1 MNDVLL
7 KLNDIVEE
15 AEKVLAGLKKRKE
28 ELDFSH
34 ELLNKG
40 HEELKTKT
48 ADIAQRESAIE
59 PIENIQL
66 ALKDIDKK
74 KANIQDGLAKL
85 SEAQKSFESY
95 KTIETEKLNN
105 LRISVEK
112 ENNNVV
118 QGYKNLEAE
127 VDKRVKDFV
136 NKHLNIK

>member
-1 MNDVLL
+1 MNSILI
-7 KLNDIVEE
+7 KLNVALTE
-15 AEKVLAGLKKRKE
+15 AEALIESLKKQKN
-28 ELDFSH
+28 ELGLSH
-34 ELLNKG
+34 ALLDKG

-66 ALKDIDKK
+66 ALKDIDNKNS
-74 KANIQDGLAKL
+74 NIRDGLAKL